1 MPVPHLLDRD
11 ILTLDNRAP
20 AQHMSA
26 TLIVHDGVQ
35 RPFGTELG
43 LIQSVEKARNHLGTT
58 QVCH

>member
-1 MPVPHLLDRD
+1 
-11 ILTLDNRAP
+11 
-20 AQHMSA
+20 MSA

-58 QVCH
+58 QVCHQFVTVITMKTGLAQGVHV